1 MSHKEETLSRLR
13 NLPCLQQQLQAVE
26 TALQELTPEE
36 RLVAQLMLIAPQKGN
51 ADRLCEMLEL
61 ERSSIY
67 RRRQSVLTKL
77 SRTLYPPGGAR

>member
-1 MSHKEETLSRLR
+1 MSPQEQTLCRLQ
-13 NLPCLQQQLQAVE
+13 NLQYHRQQLQAVE

-77 SRTLYPPGGAR
+77 SRTLYPS

>member
-1 MSHKEETLSRLR
+1 MSPQEQTLYRLQ
-13 NLPCLQQQLQAVE
+13 NLQYHRQQLQAVE

-36 RLVAQLMLIAPQKGN
+36 RLVAQMLLIAPQKGN

-67 RRRQSVLTKL
+67 RRRQSVLSKL